1 MSANLP
7 VFLDARAICSRCGIS
22 ISTLY
27 RLCAKGVLPRPVHIG
42 ASSRWLESEVEAAL
56 AQMME
61 AR

>member
-1 MSANLP
+1 MQRELK
-7 VFLDARAICSRCGIS
+7 FLNARAICGRCGIS

-27 RLCAKGVLPRPVHIG
+27 RLIGKGILPRPVHIG

-56 AQMME
+56 AAMME